1 MSSHAASVE
10 SMLLAQEEA
19 EEAIESLS
27 RLSPMDWLIAGAIIV
42 GGVILARIVS
52 ALVRRVLSRTPT
64 SEHASRLVARF
75 SAYAIVVFA
84 FIYALNSVNVPVAP
98 LLGALGLVGIAL
110 AFAFQDMLEN
120 FIAGLGMQLRR
131 PMRPGDEV
139 MTNEYE
145 GVVRD
150 ITLRTV
156 QMTTF
161 DGETVYLPNAMVW
174 KNPILNATDRPTR
187 RTMLTVGVAYGT
199 DLDRAKSVLEAATAA
214 VDGVLEGPQATAR
227 VLQFGESSID
237 FAVHF
242 WHRPQM
248 AQVWQVR
255 DEVARSI
262 KRHLDAAGI
271 EIPFPQRVLHYPRPP
286 NE

>member
-1 MSSHAASVE
+1 
-10 SMLLAQEEA
+10 MLLAQEEA
-19 EEAIESLS
+19 EEAIETLG
-27 RLSPMDWLIAGAIIV
+27 RLTPVDWLVAGAIFV
-42 GGVILARIVS
+42 GGIIVARIIS
-52 ALVRRVLSRTPT
+52 GLLQRLLNRTPT
-64 SEHASRLVARF
+64 SEHAARLVARF
-75 SAYAIVVFA
+75 VAYFVVVFA
-84 FIYALNSVNVPVAP
+84 FVYALNSVNVPIAP

-110 AFAFQDMLEN
+110 AFAFQDILEN

-131 PMRPGDEV
+131 PLRPGDEV

-156 QMTTF
+156 QITTF

-174 KNPILNATDRPTR
+174 KNPIVNATARPTR
-187 RTMLTVGVAYGT
+187 RTTLMVGVAYDT
-199 DLDRAKSVLEAATAA
+199 DLDHAKAELERAAAGAE
-214 VDGVLEGPQATAR
+214 GVLADPAPTAR
-227 VLQFGESSID
+227 VLEFGESSVD

-248 AQVWQVR
+248 AQVWSVR

-262 KRHLDAAGI
+262 KRRLDEAGI
-271 EIPFPQRVLHYPRPP
+271 EIPFPQRVLHHRPTGP
-286 NE
+286 S

>member
-1 MSSHAASVE
+1 MRASVE
-10 SMLLAQEEA
+10 GMLLAQEEA

-42 GGVILARIVS
+42 GGIILARIIS
-52 ALVRRVLSRTPT
+52 AIIRRILNRTPT
-64 SEHASRLVARF
+64 SEHGSRLVARF
-75 SAYAIVVFA
+75 GAYLIVVFA
-84 FIYALNSVNVPVAP
+84 FVYALNSVNVPIAP

-110 AFAFQDMLEN
+110 AFAFQDLLEN

-131 PMRPGDEV
+131 PMRPGDEIK
-139 MTNEYE
+139 TNDYE
-145 GVVRD
+145 GVIRD

-174 KNPILNATDRPTR
+174 KNPIVNATDRPTR
-187 RTMLTVGVAYGT
+187 RTTLMVGVAYGT
-199 DLDRAKSVLEAATAA
+199 DLDRAKSVLEAAAGA
-214 VDGVLEGPQATAR
+214 VEGVIERPPATAR
-227 VLQFGESSID
+227 VLEFGDSSID

-286 NE
+286 EE

>member
-1 MSSHAASVE
+1 
-10 SMLLAQEEA
+10 MLLAQEEA
-19 EEAIESLS
+19 EEALESLS
-27 RLSPMDWLIAGAIIV
+27 RLTPMDWLIAGGIIV
-42 GGVILARIVS
+42 GGVILARLVS
-52 ALVRRVLSRTPT
+52 ALLGRILTRTST
-64 SEHASRLVARF
+64 SAHASRLVARF
-75 SAYAIVVFA
+75 GAYLIVILA
-84 FIYALNSVNVPVAP
+84 FVYALNSVNVPVAP

-110 AFAFQDMLEN
+110 AFAFQDILEN

-139 MTNEYE
+139 MTNDYE

-174 KNPILNATDRPTR
+174 KNPIVNATDRPTR
-187 RTMLTVGVAYGT
+187 RTTLMVGVAYAT
-199 DLDRAKSVLEAATAA
+199 DLDRAKSVLESASAA
-214 VDGVLEGPQATAR
+214 VEGVMAEPAPTAR
-227 VLQFGESSID
+227 VFEFGESSID
-237 FAVHF
+237 FALHF

-255 DEVARSI
+255 DEVARSV

-271 EIPFPQRVLHYPRPP
+271 EIPFPQRVLHHPRPP
-286 NE
+286 EEGPVG

>member
-1 MSSHAASVE
+1 MVY
-10 SMLLAQEEA
+10 AQEEA
-19 EEAIESLS
+19 EEALESLS
-27 RLSPMDWLIAGAIIV
+27 RLTPMDWLIAGGIIL
-42 GGVILARIVS
+42 GGVILARLVS
-52 ALVRRVLSRTPT
+52 ALLGRLLSRIST
-64 SEHASRLVARF
+64 STHASRLVARF
-75 SAYAIVVFA
+75 GAYLIVVFA
-84 FIYALNSVNVPVAP
+84 FVYALNSVNVPIAP
-98 LLGALGLVGIAL
+98 LLGALGLIGIAL
-110 AFAFQDMLEN
+110 AFAFQDILEN

-139 MTNEYE
+139 MTNDYE

-174 KNPILNATDRPTR
+174 KNPIVNPTDRPTL
-187 RTMLTVGVAYGT
+187 MVDVAYT
-199 DLDRAKSVLEAATAA
+199 TLDLAKSVLESATAA
-214 VDGVLEGPQATAR
+214 VEGVMAEPAPTAR
-227 VLQFGESSID
+227 VLEFGESSID

-255 DEVARSI
+255 DEVARSV

-271 EIPFPQRVLHYPRPP
+271 EIPFPQRVLHHPRPAEGGP
-286 NE
+286 VG

>member
-1 MSSHAASVE
+1 MLTGAATLQLE
-10 SMLLAQEEA
+10 GG
-19 EEAIESLS
+19 S
-27 RLSPMDWLIAGAIIV
+27 RNAP
-42 GGVILARIVS
+42 GV
-52 ALVRRVLSRTPT
+52 
-64 SEHASRLVARF
+64 F
-75 SAYAIVVFA
+75 D
-84 FIYALNSVNVPVAP
+84 VAP
-98 LLGALGLVGIAL
+98 DGMPTMLGEISP
-110 AFAFQDMLEN
+110 FQDILEN

-139 MTNEYE
+139 MTNDYE

-174 KNPILNATDRPTR
+174 KNPIVNATDRPTR
-187 RTMLTVGVAYGT
+187 RTTLMVGVAYET
-199 DLDRAKSVLEAATAA
+199 DLDRAKAVLETATAA
-214 VDGVLEGPQATAR
+214 VEGVLDQPPATAR
-227 VLQFGESSID
+227 VLEFGESSID

-248 AQVWQVR
+248 AQVWTVR

-262 KRHLDAAGI
+262 KRHLDSAGI
-271 EIPFPQRVLHYPRPP
+271 EIPFPQRVLHYPGPP
-286 NE
+286 EQ

>member
-1 MSSHAASVE
+1 
-10 SMLLAQEEA
+10 MLLAQEEA

-27 RLSPMDWLIAGAIIV
+27 RLSPMDWLIAGGIIV
-42 GGVILARIVS
+42 GGVILARIIS
-52 ALVRRVLSRTPT
+52 AILRRILTRTPT
-64 SEHASRLVARF
+64 SEHASRLVSRF
-75 SAYAIVVFA
+75 VAYLVVVFA
-84 FIYALNSVNVPVAP
+84 FVYALNSVNVPIAP

-110 AFAFQDMLEN
+110 AFAFQDILEN

-139 MTNEYE
+139 MTNDYE

-174 KNPILNATDRPTR
+174 KNPIVNATDRPTR
-187 RTMLTVGVAYGT
+187 RTTLRVGVAYKT
-199 DLDRAKSVLEAATAA
+199 DLDRAKAVLETATAA
-214 VDGVLEGPQATAR
+214 VEGVLDQPRAAAR

-248 AQVWQVR
+248 AQVWTVR

-262 KRHLDAAGI
+262 KRHLDSAGI

-286 NE
+286 DE